1 MAFLCM
7 SGELLGCIGIPPSF
21 SSMFSKGD
29 NFLDFLL
36 AYLED
41 EVFPK
46 WGLFLKE
53 RICSMGA
60 NSFSYEM
67 TPIIMSGNNE
77 NDRVA
82 LPESIP
88 IHFNCSSFLP

>member
-1 MAFLCM
+1 MAFLYM

-41 EVFPK
+41 EVFPN

-53 RICSMGA
+53 
-60 NSFSYEM
+60 
-67 TPIIMSGNNE
+67 
-77 NDRVA
+77 
-82 LPESIP
+82 
-88 IHFNCSSFLP
+88 